1 MQRSRGDPAPRYGL
15 SRERQPPASVAR
27 LEPRPPEETGRAIKQ
42 QDDPIM
48 TAKQFLAAIKRLGPS
63 TPGYVGRM
71 FRAKRRPGFATGL
84 SAARSGGERGQ

>member
-1 MQRSRGDPAPRYGL
+1 VLSPIRSDRG
-15 SRERQPPASVAR
+15 RERQPPASVAR

-63 TPGYVGRM
+63 TPGYVRQDVSRKEAAGLLDRIERGM
-71 FRAKRRPGFATGL
+71 KRR
-84 SAARSGGERGQ
+84 